1 MDFDTNKYKVWTW
14 KNPLMLHWMI
24 NPGLAFNELVLG
36 QAVPKVSLV
45 EKSNRSLPE
54 RSFVPCPHCRTVHP
68 GLKWSLQN
76 KTAFGNWFGLYCDNC
91 GNTIPCLRNLTS
103 LVLLAVTFP
112 IWIWFI
118 KSWKKKWL
126 SVQKE
131 KFSKPLRLTTPEFN
145 WVTQGLGWGFFM
157 FLFMDILFPLF
168 EGEDY
173 KPLKLIISAVF
184 WILGGLLF
192 GYIMKKLMLKQSTKT
207 SQDKTQQAT

>member
-1 MDFDTNKYKVWTW
+1 MDFNTNKYKVWTW

-36 QAVPKVSLV
+36 QTVPKVTLV
-45 EKSNRSLPE
+45 EKSNKSLAE
-54 RSFVPCPHCRTVHP
+54 RSFVPCPHCGTIHS

-76 KTAFGNWFGLYCDNC
+76 KTAFGNWYGLYCDNC
-91 GNTIPCLRNLTS
+91 GNTIPCLRNITS
-103 LVLLAVTFP
+103 LIILGVTFP
-112 IWIWFI
+112 IWIWFQ

-126 SVQKE
+126 SIQKE
-131 KFSKPLRLTTPEFN
+131 KFSKPLSLTTPEFN
-145 WVTQGLGWGFFM
+145 WVTQGLSWGVFM

-173 KPLKLIISAVF
+173 KPLKLITGAVI

-192 GYIMKKLMLKQSTKT
+192 GYAMKRLMFKPSTKT
-207 SQDKTQQAT
+207 S